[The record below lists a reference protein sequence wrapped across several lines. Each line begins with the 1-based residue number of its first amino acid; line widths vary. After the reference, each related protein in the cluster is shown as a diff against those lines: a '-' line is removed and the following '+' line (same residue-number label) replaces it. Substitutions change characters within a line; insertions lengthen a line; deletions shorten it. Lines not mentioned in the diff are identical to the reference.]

1 MLLTNRFAT
10 CHDMLLTNRLAMNK
24 NANSPDLPFK
34 NINLLKKVIIITVI
48 LKDQLGY
55 LNRSV

>member
-1 MLLTNRFAT
+1 MLLTNRFA
-10 CHDMLLTNRLAMNK
+10 MNM

-55 LNRSV
+55 LNRSM